1 MIKYEKMAGR
11 QLNESTQAWLE
22 RLIAIDASETIIDG
36 VTAIFQRE
44 TVGSISKYIQGF
56 NKLFYVL
63 ISSIYFL
70 MNLFLIILSRTN
82 ATITN
87 SSSSNNRSSS
97 SSIISIIR

>member
-1 MIKYEKMAGR
+1 MASR
-11 QLNESTQAWLE
+11 KLNESTQAWLE
-22 RLIAIDASETIIDG
+22 RLIAIDASETIIKG
-36 VTAIFQRE
+36 VTAILQRE
-44 TVGSISKYIQGF
+44 TAGNISKYIQGF